1 VSAHRYLAV
10 AAAPGP
16 PDPMHGNDTR
26 RRTDVAVP
34 LLRFALAGLLAVV
47 AVGVIAVIAQRNAA
61 RNDAIRD
68 ARTLARLAGDGI
80 LAPNVNQALLD
91 GDPRQVAHVDKLV
104 RDKILTEDGIVRVK
118 LWDSTGHI
126 VYSDLHSLRGRR
138 FDLPEDEREAFTT
151 GKVAAELTDLS
162 RAENRFDR
170 LSGKLLEVYL
180 PIRSV
185 EGKPLLFELYQRQ
198 SSVAT
203 TARKT
208 WLSFAPAL
216 IGALLLLQLLQLPL
230 AYRMARTLHDN
241 RQEREALLLR
251 ALAAS
256 DTERRRIASDLHD
269 GVVQDLAGTSYALAA
284 AADRIDGTA
293 GPEVSGALRDGA
305 KQTRRSIRQL
315 RSLLVDIYPPDLH
328 RAGLA
333 AALSDLVAPLESR
346 GVRARVDL
354 PPGLRLEP
362 EAEALM
368 FRTAQEALRNVMAHS
383 NAEHVDVSVC
393 LENSH
398 AGLTIADDGR
408 GFTPDVAEAA
418 REDGHLGL
426 RVLQDMA
433 RDAGGKLDIDSE
445 PGRGTRVLLEVPVA

>member
-1 VSAHRYLAV
+1 
-10 AAAPGP
+10 
-16 PDPMHGNDTR
+16 MHGNDTR

-47 AVGVIAVIAQRNAA
+47 VIGAIAVALQRNAA
-61 RNDAIRD
+61 RDDAVED
-68 ARTLARLAGDGI
+68 ATTLAKLAGTAV
-80 LAPNVNQALLD
+80 LAPHVNQALVD
-91 GDPRQVAHVDKLV
+91 GDPKQIATVNELVKTKL
-104 RDKILTEDGIVRVK
+104 RSGGIVRIK
-118 LWDSTGHI
+118 LWDSSGRV
-126 VYSDLHSLRGRR
+126 VYSDRNSLIGKQ
-138 FDLPEDEREAFTT
+138 FDLPNDEREAFET
-151 GKVAAELTDLS
+151 GEVEAELTNLE
-162 RAENRFDR
+162 RPENQYDG
-170 LSGKLLEVYL
+170 LKGKLLEVYL
-180 PIRSV
+180 RIKST
-185 EGKPLLFELYQRQ
+185 EGQPLLFELYQRQ
-198 SSVAT
+198 ASVT
-203 TARKT
+203 QTAQRT
-208 WLSFAPAL
+208 WFAFAPAL

-284 AADRIDGTA
+284 AADRIDGEA
-293 GPEVSGALRDGA
+293 PVVSEALRDGA
-305 KQTRRSIRQL
+305 RQTRRSIRQL

-346 GVRARVDL
+346 GVHARVDL

-362 EAEALM
+362 DAEALM

-383 NAEHVDVSVC
+383 DAEHVDVSVV

-408 GFTPDVAEAA
+408 GFTPAAADAA

-426 RVLQDMA
+426 RVLADMA
-433 RDAGGKLDIDSE
+433 RDAGGRLDIDSE

>member
-1 VSAHRYLAV
+1 
-10 AAAPGP
+10 
-16 PDPMHGNDTR
+16 MHGNDTR

-47 AVGVIAVIAQRNAA
+47 VIGAIAVALQRNAA
-61 RNDAIRD
+61 RDDAISD
-68 ARTLARLAGDGI
+68 ATTLAELAGEGVI
-80 LAPNVNQALLD
+80 APNVDQALID
-91 GDPRQVAHVDKLV
+91 GDPASIRAMDRLV
-104 RDKILTEDGIVRVK
+104 NGKIISDESGIVRVK
-118 LWDSTGHI
+118 LWDRAGRV
-126 VYSDLHSLRGRR
+126 VYSDRHAII
-138 FDLPEDEREAFTT
+138 DKHYVLPEDERDAFRTGEAE
-151 GKVAAELTDLS
+151 AELTDLS
-162 RAENRFDR
+162 RDENRDDI
-170 LSGKLLEVYL
+170 LHGKLLEVYL
-180 PIRSV
+180 PITAAS
-185 EGKPLLFELYQRQ
+185 GQTLLFELYQAQ
-198 SSVAT
+198 KSVT
-203 TARKT
+203 DTAQRT
-208 WLSFAPAL
+208 FLSFAPAL
-216 IGALLLLQLLQLPL
+216 IGALILLQLLQLPL

-346 GVRARVDL
+346 GLHARVEL

-362 EAEALM
+362 DAEALM

-383 NAEHVDVSVC
+383 DAHHVDVSVI

-408 GFTPDVAEAA
+408 GFTPAAAEAA
-418 REDGHLGL
+418 RGDGHLGL
-426 RVLQDMA
+426 RVLADMA
-433 RDAGGKLDIDSE
+433 RDAGGRLDIDSE
-445 PGRGTRVLLEVPVA
+445 PGRGTRVLLEVPVL

>member
-1 VSAHRYLAV
+1 
-10 AAAPGP
+10 
-16 PDPMHGNDTR
+16 MHGNDTR

-47 AVGVIAVIAQRNAA
+47 VVGAIAVIAQRNAA
-61 RNDAIRD
+61 RKDAIGD

-80 LAPNVNQALLD
+80 LAPNVNRALIK
-91 GDPRQVAHVDKLV
+91 GDPEQVAIVDKLV
-104 RDKILTEDGIVRVK
+104 HAKILSEDGIVRVK

-138 FDLPEDEREAFTT
+138 FDLPEDEREAFDT
-151 GKVAAELTDLS
+151 GKAAAELTDLS
-162 RAENRFDR
+162 RAENRFDQ

-180 PIRSV
+180 PIKSV

-208 WLSFAPAL
+208 WLTFVPAL

-241 RQEREALLLR
+241 RQEREMLLLR

-346 GVRARVDL
+346 GVHARVDL

-362 EAEALM
+362 DAEALM

-383 NAEHVDVSVC
+383 DAGHVDVSVI

-408 GFTPDVAEAA
+408 GFTPSVAEAA
-418 REDGHLGL
+418 REEGHLGL
-426 RVLQDMA
+426 RVLADMA
-433 RDAGGKLDIDSE
+433 RDAGGKLAIDSQ
-445 PGRGTRVLLEVPVA
+445 PGRGTRVLLEMPVT

>member
-1 VSAHRYLAV
+1 
-10 AAAPGP
+10 
-16 PDPMHGNDTR
+16 MHGNDTR

-47 AVGVIAVIAQRNAA
+47 VVGAIAVALQRNAA
-61 RNDAIRD
+61 RDDAVEDAI
-68 ARTLARLAGDGI
+68 TLAKLAGNAV
-80 LAPNVNQALLD
+80 LAPNVNQKLIS
-91 GDPRQVAHVDKLV
+91 GDPEQIALVNRLVATKV
-104 RDKILTEDGIVRVK
+104 RSGGIVRIK
-118 LWDSTGHI
+118 LWDTDGRV
-126 VYSDLHSLRGRR
+126 VYSDKNSLIGKR
-138 FDLPEDEREAFTT
+138 FQLPGDEREAFST
-151 GKVAAELTDLS
+151 GEVEAELTTLK
-162 RAENRFDR
+162 RAENRYDG
-170 LSGKLLEVYL
+170 LKGKLLEVYL
-180 PIRSV
+180 PIKST
-185 EGKPLLFELYQRQ
+185 EGQPLLFELYQRQ
-198 SSVAT
+198 ASVGQ
-203 TARKT
+203 TARRT
-208 WLSFAPAL
+208 WLAFAPAL

-284 AADRIDGTA
+284 AADRVDGTA

-346 GVRARVDL
+346 GVHARVEL

-362 EAEALM
+362 DAEALM

-383 NAEHVDVSVC
+383 DARHVDVSVC

-408 GFTPDVAEAA
+408 GFTPAAAEAA

-426 RVLQDMA
+426 RVLADMA

>member
-1 VSAHRYLAV
+1 
-10 AAAPGP
+10 
-16 PDPMHGNDTR
+16 MHGNDTR

-34 LLRFALAGLLAVV
+34 LARFALAGL
-47 AVGVIAVIAQRNAA
+47 IAVIVVGAIAVFLQRTAA
-61 RNDAIRD
+61 RDDAIKD
-68 ARTLARLAGDGI
+68 ATTLSKLAGNGI
-80 LAPNVNQALLD
+80 VAPAATQHLLD
-91 GDPRQVAHVDKLV
+91 GDPRSIAEMDRLV
-104 RDKILTEDGIVRVK
+104 RSKILTKDGGIVRVK
-118 LWDSTGHI
+118 IWDRNGRI
-126 VYSDLHSLRGRR
+126 VYSDLHSLINQR
-138 FDLPEDEREAFTT
+138 FALPDDERNALAT
-151 GKVAAELTDLS
+151 GDSEAELTHLS
-162 RAENRFDR
+162 RAENRYDE
-170 LSGKLLEVYL
+170 LHGKLLEVYL
-180 PIRSV
+180 GIRATTG
-185 EGKPLLFELYQRQ
+185 ERLLFELYQEQQ
-198 SSVAT
+198 SVT
-203 TARKT
+203 DTAEKT
-208 WLSFAPAL
+208 FLAFAPAL

-230 AYRMARTLHDN
+230 AYRMARSLHDN

-284 AADRIDGTA
+284 SADRIDGQA
-293 GPEVSGALRDGA
+293 PEVSEALRDGA
-305 KQTRRSIRQL
+305 RQTRRSIRQL

-346 GVRARVDL
+346 GVQARVEL

-362 EAEALM
+362 DAEALM

-383 NAEHVDVSVC
+383 DANHVDVSVI

-408 GFTPDVAEAA
+408 GFSPDVAEAA

-426 RVLQDMA
+426 RVLADMA
-433 RDAGGKLDIDSE
+433 QDAGGRLDIDSE
-445 PGRGTRVLLEVPVA
+445 PGRGTRVSLEVPV

>member
-1 VSAHRYLAV
+1 
-10 AAAPGP
+10 
-16 PDPMHGNDTR
+16 MHGNDTR

-34 LLRFALAGLLAVV
+34 LARFALAGLLAVIVVGAIGV
-47 AVGVIAVIAQRNAA
+47 ALQRSAA
-61 RNDAIRD
+61 RDDAISD
-68 ARTLARLAGDGI
+68 ATTLAKLAGNAVLG
-80 LAPNVNQALLD
+80 PHVNRELLN
-91 GDPRQVAHVDKLV
+91 GDPEQIAKVNEIVRTKLHSG
-104 RDKILTEDGIVRVK
+104 GIVRIK
-118 LWDSTGHI
+118 LWDSSGR
-126 VYSDLHSLRGRR
+126 VLYSDRNSLIGKR
-138 FDLPEDEREAFTT
+138 FVLPDDEREAFETRRPR
-151 GKVAAELTDLS
+151 AELTHLK
-162 RAENRFDR
+162 RAENRYDG
-170 LSGKLLEVYL
+170 LHGKLLEVYL
-180 PIRSV
+180 PITSTD
-185 EGKPLLFELYQRQ
+185 GQPLLFELYQRQ
-198 SSVAT
+198 KSVSD
-203 TARKT
+203 TAQKT
-208 WLSFAPAL
+208 WLLFAPAL
-216 IGALLLLQLLQLPL
+216 IGALLLLQLFQLPL

-293 GPEVSGALRDGA
+293 GPEVASALRDGA
-305 KQTRRSIRQL
+305 QQTRRSIRQL

-346 GVRARVDL
+346 GVHARVDL

-362 EAEALM
+362 DAEALM

-383 NAEHVDVSVC
+383 DAQHVDVSVI

-408 GFTPDVAEAA
+408 GFTPEMADAA

-426 RVLQDMA
+426 RVLADMA
-433 RDAGGKLDIDSE
+433 RDAGGRLDIDSE

>member
-1 VSAHRYLAV
+1 
-10 AAAPGP
+10 
-16 PDPMHGNDTR
+16 MHGNDTR

-34 LLRFALAGLLAVV
+34 LARFALAGLLAVIIVGAIGV
-47 AVGVIAVIAQRNAA
+47 ALQRKAA
-61 RNDAIRD
+61 HNDAIRD
-68 ARTLARLAGDGI
+68 ATTLAQLAGNAV
-80 LAPNVNQALLD
+80 LAPNVDKALVD
-91 GDPRQVAHVDKLV
+91 NDPRRLAQVDRLV
-104 RDKILTEDGIVRVK
+104 HSKVLSQDGIVRVK
-118 LWDSTGHI
+118 LWDRNGRI
-126 VYSDLHSLRGRR
+126 VYSDRR
-138 FDLPEDEREAFTT
+138 VLIGKRFKLPEDEREAFDT
-151 GKVAAELTDLS
+151 GRAAAELTDLS
-162 RAENRFDR
+162 RDENRLDQ

-180 PIRSV
+180 PIKSTD
-185 EGKPLLFELYQRQ
+185 GQPLLFELYQKQ
-198 SSVAT
+198 KSVT
-203 TARKT
+203 DTAQKT
-208 WLSFAPAL
+208 WLAFSPAL

-256 DTERRRIASDLHD
+256 DTERRRIAGDLHD

-293 GPEVSGALRDGA
+293 GPEVSEALRDGA
-305 KQTRRSIRQL
+305 RQTRRSIRQL

-346 GVRARVDL
+346 GVHARVEL

-362 EAEALM
+362 DAEALM

-383 NAEHVDVSVC
+383 DANHVDVSVI

-408 GFTPDVAEAA
+408 GFRPEIAEAA

-426 RVLQDMA
+426 RVLADMA
-433 RDAGGKLDIDSE
+433 QDAGGRLDIDSE
-445 PGRGTRVLLEVPVA
+445 PGRGTRVCLEVPVT

>member
-1 VSAHRYLAV
+1 V
-10 AAAPGP
+10 AI
-16 PDPMHGNDTR
+16 
-26 RRTDVAVP
+26 P

-47 AVGVIAVIAQRNAA
+47 VVGAIAVVVQRNAA
-61 RNDAIRD
+61 RNDAIAD
-68 ARTLARLAGDGI
+68 ARTLARLAGEGI
-80 LAPNVNQALLD
+80 LAPNVNQALVD
-91 GDPRQVAHVDKLV
+91 GDPKQVSVVDKLV
-104 RDKILTEDGIVRVK
+104 RAKILSEDGIVRVK
-118 LWDSTGHI
+118 LWDSTGRI

-138 FDLPEDEREAFTT
+138 FDLPEDEREAFDT
-151 GKVAAELTDLS
+151 GKTAAELTDLS
-162 RAENRFDR
+162 REENRFDK

-180 PIRSV
+180 PIKSV

-208 WLSFAPAL
+208 WLTFVPAL

-284 AADRIDGTA
+284 AADRIDGA
-293 GPEVSGALRDGA
+293 APEVSGALRDGA

-346 GVRARVDL
+346 GVHARVEL

-362 EAEALM
+362 DQEALM

-383 NAEHVDVSVC
+383 DAGHVDVSVI
-393 LENSH
+393 LENSR

-408 GFTPDVAEAA
+408 GFSPDAADAA

-426 RVLQDMA
+426 RVLADMA
-433 RDAGGKLDIDSE
+433 RDAGGRLDIDSE
-445 PGRGTRVLLEVPVA
+445 PGRGTRVLLEVPVP

>member
-1 VSAHRYLAV
+1 
-10 AAAPGP
+10 
-16 PDPMHGNDTR
+16 MHGNDPR

-47 AVGVIAVIAQRNAA
+47 VIGAIAVALQRNAA
-61 RNDAIRD
+61 RDDAVED
-68 ARTLARLAGDGI
+68 ATTLAKLAGTAV
-80 LAPNVNQALLD
+80 LAPHVNQALVD
-91 GDPRQVAHVDKLV
+91 GDPKQIATVNELVKTKL
-104 RDKILTEDGIVRVK
+104 RSGGIVRIK
-118 LWDSTGHI
+118 LWDSSGRV
-126 VYSDLHSLRGRR
+126 VYSDRNSLIGKQ
-138 FDLPEDEREAFTT
+138 FDLPNDEREAFET
-151 GKVAAELTDLS
+151 GEVEAELTNLE
-162 RAENRFDR
+162 RPENQYDGLR
-170 LSGKLLEVYL
+170 GKLLEVYL
-180 PIRSV
+180 RIKST
-185 EGKPLLFELYQRQ
+185 EGQPLLFELYQRQ
-198 SSVAT
+198 ASVT
-203 TARKT
+203 QTAQRT
-208 WLSFAPAL
+208 WFAFAPAL

-293 GPEVSGALRDGA
+293 GPEVSEALRDGA

-346 GVRARVDL
+346 GLHARVEL

-362 EAEALM
+362 DAEALM
-368 FRTAQEALRNVMAHS
+368 FRTAQEALRNVMTHS
-383 NAEHVDVSVC
+383 RARNVDVSVI

-408 GFTPDVAEAA
+408 GFTPAAAQAA
-418 REDGHLGL
+418 RDDGHLGL
-426 RVLQDMA
+426 RVLADMA

-445 PGRGTRVLLEVPVA
+445 PGRGTRVLLEVPVG

>member
-1 VSAHRYLAV
+1 
-10 AAAPGP
+10 
-16 PDPMHGNDTR
+16 MHGNDTR

-47 AVGVIAVIAQRNAA
+47 VVGAIAVVAQRSAA
-61 RNDAIRD
+61 RSDAIGD
-68 ARTLARLAGDGI
+68 AQTLARMAGDGV

-91 GDPRQVAHVDKLV
+91 GDPRQVAVVDKLV
-104 RDKILTEDGIVRVK
+104 RAKILSEDGIVRVK
-118 LWDSTGHI
+118 LWDPTGRI
-126 VYSDLHSLRGRR
+126 VYSDLHALRGRR
-138 FDLPEDEREAFTT
+138 FDLPRDEREALET
-151 GKVAAELTDLS
+151 GKAEAELTDLR
-162 RAENRFDR
+162 RAENRFDK

-208 WLSFAPAL
+208 WLTFVPAL

-284 AADRIDGTA
+284 AADRIDGA
-293 GPEVSGALRDGA
+293 APEVSGALRDGA

-346 GVRARVDL
+346 GVHARVEL

-362 EAEALM
+362 DAEALM
-368 FRTAQEALRNVMAHS
+368 FRTAQEALRNVMTHS
-383 NAEHVDVSVC
+383 RARNVDVSVI

-408 GFTPDVAEAA
+408 GFTPAAAQAA
-418 REDGHLGL
+418 RDDGHLGL
-426 RVLQDMA
+426 RVLADMA

-445 PGRGTRVLLEVPVA
+445 PGRGTRVLLEVPVG

>member
-1 VSAHRYLAV
+1 
-10 AAAPGP
+10 
-16 PDPMHGNDTR
+16 MHGNDTR

-47 AVGVIAVIAQRNAA
+47 VVGAIAVVAQRSAA
-61 RNDAIRD
+61 RSDAIGD
-68 ARTLARLAGDGI
+68 AQTLARMAGDGV

-91 GDPRQVAHVDKLV
+91 GDPRQVAVVDKLV
-104 RDKILTEDGIVRVK
+104 RAKILSEDGIVRVK
-118 LWDSTGHI
+118 LWDPTGRI
-126 VYSDLHSLRGRR
+126 VYSDLHALRGRR
-138 FDLPEDEREAFTT
+138 FDLPQDEREALET
-151 GKVAAELTDLS
+151 GKAEAELTDLR
-162 RAENRFDR
+162 RAENRFDK

-208 WLSFAPAL
+208 WLTFVPAL

-284 AADRIDGTA
+284 AADRIDGA
-293 GPEVSGALRDGA
+293 APEVSGALRDGA

-346 GVRARVDL
+346 GVHARVEL

-362 EAEALM
+362 DAEALM

-383 NAEHVDVSVC
+383 EAGHVDVSVI

-408 GFTPDVAEAA
+408 GFTPAAADAA

-426 RVLQDMA
+426 RVLADMA
-433 RDAGGKLDIDSE
+433 RDAGGRLDIDSE
-445 PGRGTRVLLEVPVA
+445 PGRGTRVLLEVPVT

>member
-1 VSAHRYLAV
+1 
-10 AAAPGP
+10 
-16 PDPMHGNDTR
+16 MHGNDTR

-47 AVGVIAVIAQRNAA
+47 IIGAIAVALQRNAA
-61 RNDAIRD
+61 RDDAVED
-68 ARTLARLAGDGI
+68 AATLAKLAGNAV
-80 LAPNVNQALLD
+80 LAPHVTQALVD
-91 GDPRQVAHVDKLV
+91 GDPEQIAKVNELV
-104 RDKILTEDGIVRVK
+104 RTKLRSGGIVRVK
-118 LWDSTGHI
+118 LWDSSGHV
-126 VYSDLHSLRGRR
+126 VYSDRNALIGKQ
-138 FDLPEDEREAFTT
+138 FELPGDEREAFET
-151 GKVAAELTDLS
+151 GEVEAELTNLE
-162 RAENRFDR
+162 RPENRYDG
-170 LSGKLLEVYL
+170 LTGKLLEVYL
-180 PIRSV
+180 RIKST
-185 EGKPLLFELYQRQ
+185 EGQPLLFELYQRQ
-198 SSVAT
+198 ASVT
-203 TARKT
+203 QTAQRT

-293 GPEVSGALRDGA
+293 GPEVSDALRDGA

-346 GVRARVDL
+346 GLRARVEL

-362 EAEALM
+362 DAEALM
-368 FRTAQEALRNVMAHS
+368 FRTAQEALRNVMTHS
-383 NAEHVDVSVC
+383 RARNVDVSVI

-408 GFTPDVAEAA
+408 GFTPDAAQAA
-418 REDGHLGL
+418 RDDGHLGL
-426 RVLQDMA
+426 RVLADMA

-445 PGRGTRVLLEVPVA
+445 PGRGTRVNLEVPVA

>member
-1 VSAHRYLAV
+1 
-10 AAAPGP
+10 
-16 PDPMHGNDTR
+16 MHGNDTR

-47 AVGVIAVIAQRNAA
+47 VVGAIAVVAQRTAA
-61 RNDAIRD
+61 RNDAIGD
-68 ARTLARLAGDGI
+68 ARTLARMAGDGV

-91 GDPRQVAHVDKLV
+91 GDPRQVAAVDKLV
-104 RDKILTEDGIVRVK
+104 HAKILSEDGIVRVK
-118 LWDSTGHI
+118 LWDATGRI

-138 FDLPEDEREAFTT
+138 FDLPEDEREALET
-151 GKVAAELTDLS
+151 GKAAAELTDLR
-162 RAENRFDR
+162 RAENRFDN

-180 PIRSV
+180 PIKSV

-208 WLSFAPAL
+208 WLTFVPAL

-284 AADRIDGTA
+284 AADRIDGA
-293 GPEVSGALRDGA
+293 APEVSGALRDGA

-346 GVRARVDL
+346 GVHARVEL

-362 EAEALM
+362 DAEALM

-383 NAEHVDVSVC
+383 DAGHVDVSVI

-408 GFTPDVAEAA
+408 GFTPAAADAA

-426 RVLQDMA
+426 RVLADMA
-433 RDAGGKLDIDSE
+433 RDAGGRLDIDSQ

>member
-1 VSAHRYLAV
+1 
-10 AAAPGP
+10 
-16 PDPMHGNDTR
+16 MHGNDTR

-34 LLRFALAGLLAVV
+34 LARFALAGL
-47 AVGVIAVIAQRNAA
+47 IAVIVVGAIAVWLQRTAA
-61 RNDAIRD
+61 RDDAIKD
-68 ARTLARLAGDGI
+68 ATTLAKLAGNGI
-80 LAPNVNQALLD
+80 VAPSATQHLLD
-91 GDPRQVAHVDKLV
+91 GDPRSIAEMDGLV
-104 RDKILTEDGIVRVK
+104 RSKILTKDGGIVRVK
-118 LWDSTGHI
+118 IWDSNGRI
-126 VYSDLHSLRGRR
+126 VYSDLHSLINRR
-138 FDLPEDEREAFTT
+138 FPLPEDERNALAT
-151 GKVAAELTDLS
+151 GNSEAELTHLS
-162 RAENRFDR
+162 RAENRYDE
-170 LSGKLLEVYL
+170 LHGKLLEVYL
-180 PIRSV
+180 GIRATTG
-185 EGKPLLFELYQRQ
+185 ERLLFELYQEQQ
-198 SSVAT
+198 SVT
-203 TARKT
+203 DTAEKT
-208 WLSFAPAL
+208 FLAFAPAL

-230 AYRMARTLHDN
+230 AYRMARSLHDN

-284 AADRIDGTA
+284 SADRIDGQA
-293 GPEVSGALRDGA
+293 PEVSEALRDGA
-305 KQTRRSIRQL
+305 RQTRRSIRQL

-346 GVRARVDL
+346 GVQARVEL

-362 EAEALM
+362 DAEALM

-383 NAEHVDVSVC
+383 DANHVDVSVI

-408 GFTPDVAEAA
+408 GFSPEAAEAA

-426 RVLQDMA
+426 RVLADMA
-433 RDAGGKLDIDSE
+433 QDAGGRLDIDSE
-445 PGRGTRVLLEVPVA
+445 PGRGTRVSLEVPV

>member
-1 VSAHRYLAV
+1 
-10 AAAPGP
+10 
-16 PDPMHGNDTR
+16 MHGNDTR

-34 LLRFALAGLLAVV
+34 LARFALAGLLTVIVV
-47 AVGVIAVIAQRNAA
+47 GAIGVALQRNAA
-61 RNDAIRD
+61 RNDAIKD
-68 ARTLARLAGDGI
+68 AKTLAGLAGRGI
-80 LAPNVNQALLD
+80 VEPNVNEALLR
-91 GDPRQVAHVDKLV
+91 GDPAAIAHLDRLV
-104 RDKILTEDGIVRVK
+104 RSRILPQDGIVRVK
-118 LWDSTGHI
+118 LWDSKGRI
-126 VYSDLHSLRGRR
+126 VYSDLSSLIRR
-138 FDLPEDEREAFTT
+138 HFDLPDDERDALIT
-151 GKVAAELTDLS
+151 GKVEAELSNLKRD
-162 RAENRFDR
+162 ENRFDR

-180 PIRSV
+180 PIRATNG
-185 EGKPLLFELYQRQ
+185 EPLLFELYQRQ
-198 SSVAT
+198 SSVAD
-203 TARKT
+203 TAQKT

-284 AADRIDGTA
+284 AADRIDGEA
-293 GPEVSGALRDGA
+293 GPEVSETLRDGA
-305 KQTRRSIRQL
+305 RQTRRSIRQL
-315 RSLLVDIYPPDLH
+315 RSLLVNIYPPDLH

-346 GVRARVDL
+346 GVHAHVEL

-362 EAEALM
+362 DAEALM

-383 NAEHVDVSVC
+383 DAANVDVSVI

-398 AGLTIADDGR
+398 AGLTIADDGV
-408 GFTPDVAEAA
+408 GFSLAAAEAA
-418 REDGHLGL
+418 RGNGHLGL
-426 RVLQDMA
+426 RVLADMA
-433 RDAGGKLDIDSE
+433 EDAGGRLDIDSE
-445 PGRGTRVLLEVPVA
+445 PGRGTRVSLEVPVA

>member
-1 VSAHRYLAV
+1 
-10 AAAPGP
+10 
-16 PDPMHGNDTR
+16 MHGNDTR
-26 RRTDVAVP
+26 RRTDVAIP

-47 AVGVIAVIAQRNAA
+47 VIGAIAVALQRNAA
-61 RNDAIRD
+61 RDDAIDD
-68 ARTLARLAGDGI
+68 AITLAKLAGTAV
-80 LAPNVNQALLD
+80 LAPNVNPALLD
-91 GDPRQVAHVDKLV
+91 RDPRQVAKVNEIVRTKL
-104 RDKILTEDGIVRVK
+104 RDGGIVRIK
-118 LWDSTGHI
+118 LWDRDGQV
-126 VYSDLHSLRGRR
+126 VYSDRNALIGQH
-138 FDLPEDEREAFTT
+138 FVLPDDEREAFET
-151 GKVAAELTDLS
+151 GKVEAELTNLT
-162 RAENRFDR
+162 RPENQYDG
-170 LSGKLLEVYL
+170 LHGKLLEVYL
-180 PIRSV
+180 RINSTDGR
-185 EGKPLLFELYQRQ
+185 PLLFEIYQRQ
-198 SSVAT
+198 ASVT
-203 TARKT
+203 ETAQRT
-208 WLSFAPAL
+208 WLAFAPAL

-269 GVVQDLAGTSYALAA
+269 GVVQDLAGASYALAA

-293 GPEVSGALRDGA
+293 GPEVSDALRDGA

-346 GVRARVDL
+346 GVHARVEL

-362 EAEALM
+362 DAEALM
-368 FRTAQEALRNVMAHS
+368 FRTAQEALRNVMVHS
-383 NAEHVDVSVC
+383 QARHVDVSVL

-408 GFTPDVAEAA
+408 GFTPATAEAA
-418 REDGHLGL
+418 RGDGHLGL
-426 RVLQDMA
+426 RVLADMA

-445 PGRGTRVLLEVPVA
+445 PGRGTRVNLEVPVA